1 LKQKIFLVSFCVIG
15 FFIIYYGLVSL
26 NLSSANVSAEKH
38 ISPVERD
45 TVKILDEIKDKTY
58 KKYNIGT
65 YKINSNEINIEIKG
79 SQEYFESVKNEVKA
93 LVKNTTKS
101 TAFENY
107 YININKSEINRVI
120 SEEHREEHL
129 LLQEITSTI
138 NDYLSES
145 YPNQI
150 DQISLDNTT
159 PELYIEVKTL
169 LNEKQ
174 KTSDV
179 VKEMENKINKIYM
192 NLEKKLFLNKLLKEK
207 SIKIHIY
214 NKHGDKIN

>member
-1 LKQKIFLVSFCVIG
+1 MKQKIFLVSFCVIG

>member
-1 LKQKIFLVSFCVIG
+1 M
-15 FFIIYYGLVSL
+15 
-26 NLSSANVSAEKH
+26 
-38 ISPVERD
+38 
-45 TVKILDEIKDKTY
+45 
-58 KKYNIGT
+58 
-65 YKINSNEINIEIKG
+65 
-79 SQEYFESVKNEVKA
+79 
-93 LVKNTTKS
+93 KNTTKS